1 MWRFHDGVLGGL
13 AIAAG
18 AAVLAVARG
27 FPEIPGE
34 PGPALFPALAAVG
47 LLICGAILV
56 AGHWRAGGSELWM
69 QAPAWLRRPR
79 AAAAVA
85 FIVVAV
91 AFCSAF
97 METVGFLPC
106 AVVLVSGLLTLLKVR
121 WPVALT
127 VGVVSALAV
136 HTIFYAGLRVAL
148 PWGLLERFAW

>member
-27 FPEIPGE
+27 FPEMPGE
-34 PGPALFPALAAVG
+34 PGPALFPALAAIG
-47 LLICGAILV
+47 LLLCGADLV
-56 AGHWRAGGSELWM
+56 VGHWRARGAEPWV
-69 QAPAWLRRPR
+69 QAPERLRSSR

-85 FIVVAV
+85 FIVAAL
-91 AFCSAF
+91 AFCSAV

-106 AVVLVSGLLTLLKVR
+106 AVMLVSGLLALLKVR

-127 VGVVSALAV
+127 VGGGAALAV
-136 HTIFYAGLRVAL
+136 HTIFYAGRRVAL

>member
-27 FPEIPGE
+27 FPEMPGE
-34 PGPALFPALAAVG
+34 PGPALFPALAAIG
-47 LLICGAILV
+47 LLLCGTALV
-56 AGHWRAGGSELWM
+56 VGHWRARGAEPWM
-69 QAPAWLRRPR
+69 QAPEWLRSSR

-85 FIVVAV
+85 FIVAAL

-106 AVVLVSGLLTLLKVR
+106 AVVLVSGLLALLKVR

-127 VGVVSALAV
+127 VGVVAALAV

-148 PWGLLERFAW
+148 PWGLLERLAW

>member
-18 AAVLAVARG
+18 AVVLTVAHG
-27 FPEIPGE
+27 FPEMPGE
-34 PGPALFPALAAVG
+34 PGPALFPALAAIG
-47 LLICGAILV
+47 LLVCGAVLV
-56 AGHWRAGGSELWM
+56 VAHWRAGVPEVWM
-69 QAPAWLRRPR
+69 QTPDWLRRPR

-85 FIVVAV
+85 FIVAAL
-91 AFCSAF
+91 AFCSVS

-106 AVVLVSGLLTLLKVR
+106 AVVLVTGLLALLKER
-121 WPVALT
+121 WPVAVT
-127 VGVVSALAV
+127 VGVSSALVV

>member
-27 FPEIPGE
+27 FPEMPGE
-34 PGPALFPALAAVG
+34 PGPALFPAFAATG
-47 LLICGAILV
+47 LLICGVILV
-56 AGHWRAGGSELWM
+56 IGHWRARASEPWM

-79 AAAAVA
+79 AAAAVV
-85 FIVVAV
+85 FIVAALAV
-91 AFCSAF
+91 CSAF
-97 METVGFLPC
+97 MEAVGFLPC
-106 AVVLVSGLLTLLKVR
+106 AVVLVSGLLALLKAR
-121 WPVALT
+121 WPVVLA
-127 VGVVSALAV
+127 VGVVSALIV